1 MKKIYTLSFLEFCEP
16 MIINVQLCFELLST
30 HHFVNV
36 VVLKLHYSLICTKLN
51 LVMKENF
58 LTKGLVIAILFYI
71 TFPIDH
77 KA

>member
-1 MKKIYTLSFLEFCEP
+1 MKTFYTLSFLEFCEP
-16 MIINVQLCFELLST
+16 MIINAQLCFELLST

-58 LTKGLVIAILFYI
+58 STKGLVIVI
-71 TFPIDH
+71 
-77 KA
+77 